1 MSRIGKPGGSL
12 NKPANSNKSGKSG
25 KGKADTPAPVP
36 TTVTFLEMFAEPLLN
51 VPPPAQ
57 KIALMKAEKPPV
69 HYTRYLYG
77 TVGADYLWV
86 DQMRISDAD
95 LASTTQDDKYETYV
109 LMCDGCPA
117 GYFELDL
124 RQMPEIELAYF
135 GLVPEYA
142 GRGLGKY
149 LLAQAIKIAWSNDP
163 ERVHVETCTL
173 DHPAALPLYQKCG
186 FTPYA
191 QKDKEMYPLE

>member
-12 NKPANSNKSGKSG
+12 NKPANANKR
-25 KGKADTPAPVP
+25 KGKKDGPAPVP
-36 TTVTFLEMFAEPLLN
+36 TTVTYLQMFAEPLLN

-86 DQMRISDAD
+86 DQMRTSDAD
-95 LASTTQDDKYETYV
+95 LAAKVHDDNYETYV

-117 GYFELDL
+117 GYFELDC
-124 RQMPEIELAYF
+124 REMPEIELAYF
-135 GLVPEYA
+135 GLVPDYA

-149 LLAQAIKIAWSNDP
+149 LLAQAIKVAWSHDP
-163 ERVHVETCTL
+163 ERLHVETCTL

-186 FTPYA
+186 FSPYA
-191 QKDKEMYPLE
+191 QKDKEMYPFE

>member
-12 NKPANSNKSGKSG
+12 SKAAGTTKR
-25 KGKADTPAPVP
+25 KGKKDTPAPVP

-57 KIALMKAEKPPV
+57 KISLLKAEKPPV
-69 HYTRYLYG
+69 HFTRYLYG
-77 TVGADYLWV
+77 TVGADYMWV
-86 DQMRISDAD
+86 DQMRVSDAD
-95 LASTTQDDKYETYV
+95 LAAKTQDDAYETYV
-109 LMCDGCPA
+109 LTCDGCPA
-117 GYFELDL
+117 GYFELDC
-124 RQMPEIELAYF
+124 REMPDIELAYF

-149 LLAQAIKIAWSNDP
+149 LLAQAIRIAWSHNPD
-163 ERVHVETCTL
+163 RLHVETCTL

-186 FTPYA
+186 FSPYA
-191 QKDKEMYPLE
+191 QKDKEMFPLD

>member
-12 NKPANSNKSGKSG
+12 SKPANANKR
-25 KGKADTPAPVP
+25 KGKKDAPAPVP
-36 TTVTFLEMFAEPLLN
+36 TTVTYLQMFAEPLLN

-77 TVGADYLWV
+77 TVGADYMWV

-95 LASTTQDDKYETYV
+95 LAATVQDDKYETYV

-117 GYFELDL
+117 GYFELDC

-149 LLAQAIKIAWSNDP
+149 LLAQAIKIAWSHNP
-163 ERVHVETCTL
+163 ERLHVETCTL

-191 QKDKEMYPLE
+191 QKDKEMFPLE

>member
-12 NKPANSNKSGKSG
+12 NKPANSNKSGKTKG
-25 KGKADTPAPVP
+25 KGKAPDPVP

-57 KIALMKAEKPPV
+57 KIALMKAERPPV
-69 HYTRYLYG
+69 HYTRYLYA

-86 DQMRISDAD
+86 DQKRISDAD
-95 LASTTQDDKYETYV
+95 LAVTTQDDKYETYV

-163 ERVHVETCTL
+163 ERLHVETCTL

-191 QKDKEMYPLE
+191 QKDKEMFPLE

>member
-12 NKPANSNKSGKSG
+12 DKPANSNKSSKT
-25 KGKADTPAPVP
+25 KAKAPAPVP

-77 TVGADYLWV
+77 TVGADYMWV

-95 LASTTQDDKYETYV
+95 LAATTQDDKYETYV

-124 RQMPEIELAYF
+124 REMPEIELAYF

-142 GRGLGKY
+142 GRGLGRY

-163 ERVHVETCTL
+163 ERLHVETCTL

-191 QKDKEMYPLE
+191 QKDKEMFPLE